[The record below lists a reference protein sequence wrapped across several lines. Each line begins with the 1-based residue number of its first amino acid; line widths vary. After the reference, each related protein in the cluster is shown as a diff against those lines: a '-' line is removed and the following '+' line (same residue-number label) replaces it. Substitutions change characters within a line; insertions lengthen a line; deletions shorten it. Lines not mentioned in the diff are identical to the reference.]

1 MNVTVLGM
9 GTMGRPI
16 AANLLRADYPT
27 TVWDRTPAKAAPLVR
42 LGAAVAATAT
52 AAVANTDVLIT
63 MLPDANAV
71 VSVVDHQ
78 GVLTALPR
86 GAVWAQ
92 MGTIGLGGIDRLA
105 AMVKEQRP
113 DVMFVDAPVSG
124 SKGPAEHGE
133 LLVLASGPPEAEPI
147 MAPIFDALGQ
157 RTIWLGDTGRGTRL
171 KLVLNTWLAFLIE
184 GVAETAALS
193 DELAITHAEL
203 LDALDAGPLAAPAA
217 VAKLNKVDSG
227 DYEPDFALNWAL
239 KDVELAM
246 AAVPARL
253 PVLSAIA
260 EHWHTAVADGLGR
273 LDVSAARLALK
284 EPHGRRRSA

>member
-105 AMVKEQRP
+105 AMVEEQRP

>member
-1 MNVTVLGM
+1 MNVTVLGI
-9 GTMGRPI
+9 GTMGTPI
-16 AANLLRADYPT
+16 ATNLLRADYPT
-27 TVWDRTPAKAAPLVR
+27 TVWDRTPANAAPLGR
-42 LGAAVAATAT
+42 LGAGVAATAT
-52 AAVANTDVLIT
+52 AAVANADVLIT
-63 MLPDANAV
+63 MLPDVNTV

-105 AMVKEQRP
+105 AMVEEQRP

-124 SKGPAEHGE
+124 SKGPAERGE
-133 LLVLASGPPEAEPI
+133 LLVLASGPPDAEPT

-157 RTIWLGDTGRGTRL
+157 RTIWLGDAGRGTRL

-203 LDALDAGPLAAPAA
+203 LDALAAGPLAAPAA